1 MDAEQE
7 TVNVRMMKEEDCKEA
22 AEIERESFS
31 CPWSE
36 QTFLD
41 TLKMTD
47 AFYLVAE
54 RISKTGGKKL
64 LGYVGVWQ
72 SFEEATITNVAVSP
86 GERGRGI
93 GWILLQETV
102 KEALFRGIAALTLEV
117 RVSNYPAIHLYE
129 KAGFVSE
136 GIRPGYYEKPRE
148 DAMIMWNR
156 SLRGITI
163 EKQKNYPV

>member
-1 MDAEQE
+1 MRAEQE
-7 TVNVRMMKEEDCKEA
+7 TVKVRMMKEEDCKAA
-22 AEIERESFS
+22 AEIELESFS

-36 QTFLD
+36 QTFWD
-41 TLKMTD
+41 TLKMAD
-47 AFYLVAE
+47 VFYLIAE
-54 RISKTGGKKL
+54 RIDKTGEKKL

-72 SFEEATITNVAVSP
+72 SFDEATITNVAVASK
-86 GERGRGI
+86 ERGRGI
-93 GWILLQETV
+93 AWLLLQETV
-102 KEALFRGIAALTLEV
+102 KEALCRGIAALTLEV
-117 RVSNYPAIHLYE
+117 RVSNQPAIHLYE